1 MTHLNLSKDTQDI
14 LAFIEEYKKSV
25 RNKPEEEDENLTDFE
40 ACRLYSKTRS
50 MEQE

>member
-1 MTHLNLSKDTQDI
+1 MTHLNLSKDTKDI
-14 LAFIEEYKKSV
+14 LEFIEEYKKSV
-25 RNKPEEEDENLTDFE
+25 RNKSEEDENLTDFE

>member
-1 MTHLNLSKDTQDI
+1 MTHLNLSKDTKDI

-25 RNKPEEEDENLTDFE
+25 RNKPKENDENLTDFE

>member
-1 MTHLNLSKDTQDI
+1 MTHLNLSKDTKDI
-14 LAFIEEYKKSV
+14 LEFIEEYKKSV
-25 RNKPEEEDENLTDFE
+25 RNKPEEDENLTDFE

>member
-1 MTHLNLSKDTQDI
+1 MTYLNLSKDTKDI
-14 LAFIEEYKKSV
+14 LQFIEEYKKSI
-25 RNKPEEEDENLTDFE
+25 RKPREEDETLTELE

>member
-1 MTHLNLSKDTQDI
+1 MTHLNLSKDTKDI
-14 LAFIEEYKKSV
+14 LEFIEEYKKSV
-25 RNKPEEEDENLTDFE
+25 RNKSEKDENLTDFE